1 MNLIYRGL
9 SYNADTS
16 AQATYVTQYMS
27 GVYRGAQVTFR
38 YAPTDAPESAKVL
51 QYRGLVYLR

>member
-9 SYNADTS
+9 PYNVDAS
-16 AQATYVTQYMS
+16 AQTTYVTDMA

-38 YAPTDAPESAKVL
+38 HAHTNAPESAKVL